1 MGFSSQEYCSG
12 LLFPSP
18 GYLPD
23 PGILMPPALAGEFFT
38 TSATQEAQYYIYN
51 YCAVL
56 CLVAQS
62 CLSLCNPMDLALQAP
77 LSMGILQARIL
88 EWVAVPS
95 SRGSSQPKNLTQV
108 SCIAGEFF
116 TIWATNSPDFL
127 GHPLYCWLDNILCK
141 NDLIWV
147 QVVIMPFRAD
157 FISLLIFLKI

>member
-1 MGFSSQEYCSG
+1 MKSLSHVRLFATPWTVAHQAPLSMGFSRQEYCSG
-12 LLFPSP
+12 LPFPSP

-23 PGILMPPALAGEFFT
+23 QGILTPPALAGEFFT

-77 LSMGILQARIL
+77 LSLGILQARIL

-95 SRGSSQPKNLTQV
+95 SRGSSQPKKR
-108 SCIAGEFF
+108 AGTSYIVGGFF
-116 TIWATNSPDFL
+116 TS
-127 GHPLYCWLDNILCK
+127 
-141 NDLIWV
+141 
-147 QVVIMPFRAD
+147 
-157 FISLLIFLKI
+157 